1 MLRYLRSAR
10 TPAPSSLLSL
20 WSRRSYRSRLAA
32 AQAAAAAAGTAP
44 PIVYHVKVNR
54 ARRVMRNAVIALG
67 ALYLTN
73 SLVGSILR
81 KLPVLDGT
89 GADDELLSSYRNVVG
104 QPESRKDKSNAP
116 KKDDRKGGVVGD
128 DGGEEEYEDE
138 DDDEDDED
146 YIDPNS
152 LFIPLPWTFQIV
164 ESPPYKG
171 TDPEWQTYIR
181 VAKDR
186 ELLLKIRN
194 EILEVVKALAV
205 ANPILV
211 QRIGREVKVRK
222 HWLDLDFP
230 QRPPPIVVRNGL
242 LLAPGSIGIVTSE
255 VDPVLSLQIQR
266 ALVPTAFAL
275 PAYAFVKT
283 LLYENVTGVA
293 RYFGWNSEPSFPTS
307 PSSMTVRLPSLGG
320 KMSESSAE
328 SSSNSSRKISEAINP
343 NATQYDE
350 FKKKI
355 PSYELLRPGIQA
367 AFAEFKK
374 KWAETYQPIRGPPPR
389 GSIGVSGLVELQ
401 SPVARIVLEVVAF
414 WDPKTNKYDGQSMH
428 VKLRSI
434 RPLTRAPL

>member
-32 AQAAAAAAGTAP
+32 AQAAAAAAGTVP
-44 PIVYHVKVNR
+44 PVVYHVKVNR
-54 ARRVMRNAVIALG
+54 ARRLMRNAVIALG

-89 GADDELLSSYRNVVG
+89 GADDEFMSSYRNVVG
-104 QPESRKDKSNAP
+104 QPESKKEKSNTP
-116 KKDDRKGGVVGD
+116 KQDDRNGSAVGENGD
-128 DGGEEEYEDE
+128 EEF
-138 DDDEDDED
+138 DEDDED
-146 YIDPNS
+146 YIDPNA

-242 LLAPGSIGIVTSE
+242 LLSPGSIEIVTSE
-255 VDPVLSLQIQR
+255 VDPVLSIQIQR

-283 LLYENVTGVA
+283 LLYENFTGVA
-293 RYFGWNSEPSFPTS
+293 RYFGWSSEPSFPTS

-320 KMSESSAE
+320 KMSESSSE
-328 SSSNSSRKISEAINP
+328 SSSKISEAINP

-355 PSYELLRPGIQA
+355 PSYELMRPGIQA

-414 WDPKTNKYDGQSMH
+414 WDPKTSKYDGQSMH